1 MTAVAFVGGLD
12 REEVAVM
19 PLPFRQIRVG
29 DLFEGVEERKRLG
42 GRQRPVGELRA
53 DIPKTGIV
61 TVGAAATREEHQ
73 GKQQENRQQA
83 AQYKDLYVIVV
94 EFQKVRFFIFCKDS
108 SFNPGLQV

>member
-1 MTAVAFVGGLD
+1 MLDVAFVGCLD
-12 REEVAVM
+12 GEEIAVM
-19 PLPFRQIRVG
+19 PLPFRQILVG

-53 DIPKTGIV
+53 DIPKTGLV
-61 TVGAAATREEHQ
+61 TVGAAATGGNDQ

-94 EFQKVRFFIFCKDS
+94 EFQKVRFFIFCKDN